1 MTAQGDPF
9 STVPHRPGSP
19 SCHSATS
26 GGQHRNR
33 RLMVGAMHSLEGT
46 RWYPR
51 AVIKPISG
59 ALKKLP
65 EWATNALKAWFR
77 FFWRLGAIGKITVT
91 VGEIIALSWLLRAS
105 ISRKRH
111 ATVLFK

>member
-1 MTAQGDPF
+1 
-9 STVPHRPGSP
+9 
-19 SCHSATS
+19 
-26 GGQHRNR
+26 
-33 RLMVGAMHSLEGT
+33 MVVD
-46 RWYPR
+46 PR

-91 VGEIIALSWLLRAS
+91 VGEIIALVVVTSSLHLKEETRHSIVQIGGIALMFLL
-105 ISRKRH
+105 IFGI
-111 ATVLFK
+111 LFGRPSAK